1 MVFWVVCR
9 DRAAE
14 GGVRRFGP
22 YESEAAAER
31 ALAQVK
37 RRLMDGT
44 AAGFRVVLD
53 YV

>member
-9 DRAAE
+9 DRAAA

-31 ALAQVK
+31 ALAEVK
-37 RRLMDGT
+37 RRLMGGT